1 MKDLFQM
8 LSIKDVTL
16 PVFFEK
22 GMMKLN
28 VFTIKKTVAEY
39 DDSFRLVQGHF
50 YRFVI
55 KEFHRFVGLST

>member
-1 MKDLFQM
+1 MGNFIQ
-8 LSIKDVTL
+8 DVTL
-16 PVFFEK
+16 PVCFEK

-28 VFTIKKTVAEY
+28 ISVVFTIKKTVAEY